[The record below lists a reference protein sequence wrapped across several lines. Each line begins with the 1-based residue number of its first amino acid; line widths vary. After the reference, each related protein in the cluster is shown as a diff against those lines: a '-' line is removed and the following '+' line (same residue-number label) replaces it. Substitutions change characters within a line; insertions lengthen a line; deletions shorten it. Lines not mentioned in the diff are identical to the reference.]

1 MFNPGGGAWG
11 WAVGI
16 GTVLLGLFFAYGM
29 IMAPRRRSTPDGTPR
44 NESTTHR
51 WTVTAAGVLFGLGML
66 YLCWLLLRATPG
78 VS

>member
-16 GTVLLGLFFAYGM
+16 GTLLLGLFFAYGT

-44 NESTTHR
+44 NESPAHR
-51 WTVTAAGVLFGLGML
+51 WSVIAAGVLFGLGIL
-66 YLCWLLLRATPG
+66 FLCWLLLRATP
-78 VS
+78 